1 MRLLP
6 WRPLLTICLAA
17 LCRAAERGGEVPAE
31 RGGEVPALAS
41 GRYGVAGVLSG
52 EVGVGVGGS
61 VAGGLV
67 ACGVTVC
74 CGVAVRC
81 GDGVTVGT
89 GEGCG
94 VRRGAGRCVG
104 VGVGVGELACCVPAG
119 ESLAVPAEGGLT
131 HV

>member
-1 MRLLP
+1 M
-6 WRPLLTICLAA
+6 
-17 LCRAAERGGEVPAE
+17 LCD
-31 RGGEVPALAS
+31 
-41 GRYGVAGVLSG
+41 

-67 ACGVTVC
+67 VCGVTVC

-94 VRRGAGRCVG
+94 VRRGAGRFVCD
-104 VGVGVGELACCVPAG
+104 GVGVGELVCVPAAG
-119 ESLAVPAEGGLT
+119 ESPAVPGAGGLT